1 MDTKNLNRG
10 GARTKL
16 KPNTIPI
23 VAENYSERKSSVE
36 HDPFAADMANLT
48 MTIIMIYWNRELD
61 KLKNLEYVVGKNG
74 QKVPLKKESRPK
86 LYKTVYKTFWLSYFI
101 IGICSLSNVLMQSLH
116 VDMRIRIACSSLLYR
131 KVIIL
136 NYKDVTAIIGIIM
149 WQKVG
154 ISSFVGIG
162 TLIIVLSGQGTLS
175 FLNLKLRTMIAPL
188 TDRRMQL
195 MSELIAGIQVVKM
208 YFWEKPFSQTIVS
221 VIRKLEIKQIK
232 FSLYVHATYLAIIVF
247 TERLTVYFTLITF
260 VLMGNNL
267 TANVTYEMSTCF
279 NIIQLVV
286 ALYFPQEL
294 ILLGESIVSFNRLED
309 FLLMDEVNTRCF
321 SENTPQLQFISQ
333 KPKEESNAENQI
345 DRTFREI
352 GVSFCPNI
360 KDYLIP

>member
-1 MDTKNLNRG
+1 
-10 GARTKL
+10 
-16 KPNTIPI
+16 
-23 VAENYSERKSSVE
+23 
-36 HDPFAADMANLT
+36 
-48 MTIIMIYWNRELD
+48 
-61 KLKNLEYVVGKNG
+61 
-74 QKVPLKKESRPK
+74 
-86 LYKTVYKTFWLSYFI
+86 
-101 IGICSLSNVLMQSLH
+101 
-116 VDMRIRIACSSLLYR
+116 
-131 KVIIL
+131 
-136 NYKDVTAIIGIIM
+136 M

-208 YFWEKPFSQTIVS
+208 YSWEKPFSQIVS

-294 ILLGESIVSFNRLED
+294 ILLGESIVSFNRMED

-333 KPKEESNAENQI
+333 KPKKESNAENQI
-345 DRTFREI
+345 DRYISRNRSIVLSEHQRLSDTI
-352 GVSFCPNI
+352 
-360 KDYLIP
+360 DYLLPSGIHKASAGFRQLEWPIAADFM